1 MKKKLITCMTV
12 SFICL
17 CSFITVHA
25 EEPKI
30 SNVNTTEERGN
41 EAEIEPEEA
50 ENENPEIENLE
61 NGNLREPDKT
71 DTQIEARPAEQQE
84 DIVDKP
90 QEPASQII
98 SRPMNTVQAIPRSK
112 KLKVLMVGNSL
123 TYNSRNRT
131 ISDLK
136 NLARKAGRKIEIK
149 RLTYNNEKMKNWANP
164 RNKNGKRLYAEIR
177 KGCWDYIILQE
188 QTDAAVTS
196 SFLKASKK
204 IADYIRK
211 YSPKSKILYNCTW
224 AYKKGKK
231 VAGKRYSFSSM
242 QKKMN
247 QNYQTA
253 ANQSGGR
260 VCWSGNAFLKYRK
273 STGTKKNLYLKDNNH
288 ASRYGWYLNACCLYN
303 SIFGKS
309 AAESKYYAGFG
320 KNLAKRLQQIAAI

>member
-17 CSFITVHA
+17 CSIITAHA

-41 EAEIEPEEA
+41 GA
-50 ENENPEIENLE
+50 EIENLE
-61 NGNLREPDKT
+61 NGNLKEPDKT
-71 DTQIEARPAEQQE
+71 DTQTEAEPAEKQE
-84 DIVDKP
+84 DIIDKP
-90 QEPASQII
+90 QESTSQVITK
-98 SRPMNTVQAIPRSK
+98 PVNTTNAIPKSK

-177 KGCWDYIILQE
+177 KGNWDYIILQE

-204 IADYIRK
+204 IADHIRK

-231 VAGKRYSFSSM
+231 VSGKRYSFSSM

-253 ANQSGGR
+253 SNQSGGR

-273 STGTKKNLYLKDNNH
+273 STGTKKNLYLRDNNH

-320 KNLAKRLQQIAAI
+320 KNLAKKLQQIAAI